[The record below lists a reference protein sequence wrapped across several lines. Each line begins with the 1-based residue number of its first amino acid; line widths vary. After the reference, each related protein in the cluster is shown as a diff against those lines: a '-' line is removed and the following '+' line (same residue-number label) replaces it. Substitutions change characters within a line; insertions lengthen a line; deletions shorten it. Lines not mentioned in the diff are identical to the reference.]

1 MPIYLYITGSMDMA
15 FIRKKTNKNG
25 KVYAYQVTSIWDPEK
40 KQPRS
45 VSKYI
50 GTVDL
55 DGNIIP
61 KGEKQKKKKLAKLEM
76 AERLIQDF
84 GDGFFIL
91 ESIKKSEIFAHM
103 SHIFMRA
110 PELLSLMVYQICK
123 PGAMYNCQ
131 LWLDGSVLSS
141 IDKSS
146 KKLSSQDI
154 SRLLMYLGDESVQR
168 KFFNSYLKSNTG
180 NGKNVII
187 DATSLPNNINSEFSA
202 WGYSD
207 SGIDFQFRLHCVVDQ
222 ETKKPLFYR
231 NIPGNISDVS
241 TLRAT
246 IEELR
251 SLGVNHAFALVDS
264 GYCSEENILL
274 LREANID
281 FLTRLPAGRS
291 LYKEL
296 IFQHAKNL
304 ESLDQACQY
313 GKRALFIKQVKV
325 DLYGSE
331 GYAYIVL
338 DCQKKSKDLQNFIN
352 SRSDH
357 TELTEKEKVAE
368 LHQFNRA
375 GIFILISSKL
385 IPSHELMDAYYT
397 RQTVEQVFGIAKS
410 DLDLLPIRCHSDAT
424 VSGYLFLQFLLLIV
438 FIEIKT
444 KLGGLFTVEQ
454 ALMSLR
460 TLKCKVY
467 DEKII
472 VQELTKA
479 HKKIFELV
487 EITPEPILVPI

>member
-1 MPIYLYITGSMDMA
+1 MA

-25 KVYAYQVTSIWDPEK
+25 KIYAYEVTSIWDPEK

-50 GTVDL
+50 GSVDL
-55 DGNIIP
+55 NGNIIP
-61 KGEKQKKKKLAKLEM
+61 KGKKQQKKQRITIEST
-76 AERLIQDF
+76 ERLIQDF

-103 SHIFMRA
+103 SHIFARS
-110 PELLSLMVYQICK
+110 PELLFLMTYRICK

-141 IDKSS
+141 INKSAN
-146 KKLSSQDI
+146 KLASQDI
-154 SRLLMYLGDESVQR
+154 SRLLRYLGDESIQR
-168 KFFNSYLKSNTG
+168 KFFSSYLKNSTG

-207 SGIDFQFRLHCVVDQ
+207 SGIDLQFRLHCVVDQ

-231 NIPGNISDVS
+231 NVPGNISDVS
-241 TLRAT
+241 TLQAT

-251 SLGVNHAFALVDS
+251 ALGVKHAFALVDS

-274 LREANID
+274 LRKAQID

-291 LYKEL
+291 LYKAL
-296 IFQHAKNL
+296 ISNHAKNL
-304 ESLDQACQY
+304 ESLEQAYQY
-313 GKRALFIKQVKV
+313 GKRALFIKQVQV
-325 DLYGSE
+325 DLYGSD
-331 GYAYIVL
+331 GFAYIVL

-352 SRSDH
+352 SRNKGN
-357 TELTEKEKVAE
+357 ELSEKEKIIE

-375 GIFILISSKL
+375 GIFILISSKSISL
-385 IPSHELMDAYYT
+385 HDLMDAYYT

-424 VSGYLFLQFLLLIV
+424 ISGYLFLQFLLLIV
-438 FIEIKT
+438 FIEIRS
-444 KLGGLFTVEQ
+444 KLDGLFTVEQ

-460 TLKCKVY
+460 TLKCKIY

-472 VQELTKA
+472 VQEQTKT
-479 HKKIFELV
+479 HKKIFELAG
-487 EITPEPILVPI
+487 ITTTPILVPT

>member
-1 MPIYLYITGSMDMA
+1 MDMA
-15 FIRKKTNKNG
+15 FIRKKINKNG
-25 KVYAYQVTSIWDPEK
+25 KIYAYQVTSIWDSEK

-55 DGNIIP
+55 NGNIIP
-61 KGEKQKKKKLAKLEM
+61 KGEKPKKTNLNKLEVV
-76 AERLIQDF
+76 EKLIQDF
-84 GDGFFIL
+84 GDGFFVL
-91 ESIKKSEIFAHM
+91 EAIKKSVIFEHM

-110 PELLSLMVYQICK
+110 PEILPLMVYRICK

-141 IDKSS
+141 INKSS
-146 KKLSSQDI
+146 KKLASQDI
-154 SRLLMYLGDESVQR
+154 SRLLTYLGDTSVQR
-168 KFFNSYLKSNTG
+168 IFFNSYLKSNTS

-207 SGIDFQFRLHCVVDQ
+207 SGVDLQFRLHCVVDQ

-246 IEELR
+246 IEELQ

-274 LREANID
+274 LRKAKID
-281 FLTRLPAGRS
+281 FLTRLPAGRT

-296 IFQHAKNL
+296 IFEHAKNL
-304 ESLDQACQY
+304 ESLDQAYQY
-313 GKRALFIKQVKV
+313 GKRALFIKQVKIE
-325 DLYGSE
+325 LYGSD
-331 GYAYIVL
+331 GYAYMVL
-338 DCQKKSKDLQNFIN
+338 DCQKKSKDLQNLIN
-352 SRSDH
+352 SRSE
-357 TELTEKEKVAE
+357 TRQLSEKEKADE
-368 LHQFNRA
+368 LHQFNKA
-375 GIFILISSKL
+375 GIFILISSKH
-385 IPSHELMDAYYT
+385 IASHELMDAYYT
-397 RQTVEQVFGIAKS
+397 RQTVEQVFGIAKT
-410 DLDLLPIRCHSDAT
+410 DLELLPIRCHSDTT
-424 VSGYLFLQFLLLIV
+424 VSGYLFLQFLLLII
-438 FIEIKT
+438 FIEIKS

-460 TLKCKVY
+460 TLKCKIY
-467 DEKII
+467 DKKII
-472 VQELTKA
+472 VQELTKS
-479 HKKIFELV
+479 HKKIFELLGV
-487 EITPEPILVPI
+487 SSTPILVPI